1 MSIRED
7 RSYLKELR
15 AEREALRENA
25 AKNDRDAFNQSIID
39 RDNIIANHEAAVDKF
54 YAYKDDVKKTLLKEA
69 LTHIYEGS
77 FHNIT
82 TREKALCGALLEQY
96 INDTGVVSLMKNMK
110 FSESYL
116 LRKIYEN
123 VEEYSKEITAG
134 ATVNDPKSQTI
145 DPAKID
151 EFWKD
156 IDRSDDI
163 EDITNLIRMRVSNAE
178 EDFINKNQED
188 KQDIKTVLKQT
199 ATRVQ
204 AAKGTNDNDYS
215 EAVEESETRIAN
227 DRIYQI
233 QHESYHNVFD
243 RMVRNLSEV
252 ALTNEE
258 AKKEFLAEN
267 GHLDV
272 EKIVESARCMYTLLE
287 MVGTI
292 QLEKVDQQY
301 IEDTLKSIK

>member
-25 AKNDRDAFNQSIID
+25 AKMDRDAINQRIID
-39 RDNIIANHEAAVDKF
+39 RDNIIAAHEAAVDKF
-54 YAYKDDVKKTLLKEA
+54 YAYKDDVKKTLLKEP
-69 LTHIYEGS
+69 LMHIYEGS
-77 FHNIT
+77 FHNISA
-82 TREKALCGALLEQY
+82 REHALCEALLEQY
-96 INDTGVVSLMKNMK
+96 VNDTGVTVLMKNMK

-116 LRKIYEN
+116 LHKIYES
-123 VEEYSKEITAG
+123 VEEYSKDITAD
-134 ATVNDPKSQTI
+134 ASVDDPDSQTI
-145 DPAKID
+145 DPAKVD
-151 EFWKD
+151 DFWKD
-156 IDRSDDI
+156 IDKSEDI

-188 KQDIKTVLKQT
+188 KQDVKTVLKQT
-199 ATRVQ
+199 AARVQ
-204 AAKGTNDNDYS
+204 AAKGSNDNDYS
-215 EAVEESETRIAN
+215 EAVEESETRLAK

-292 QLEKVDQQY
+292 QLENVDQQY

>member
-25 AKNDRDAFNQSIID
+25 AKMDRDAINQRIID
-39 RDNIIANHEAAVDKF
+39 RDNIVAAHEAAVDKF

-69 LTHIYEGS
+69 LMHIYEGS
-77 FHNIT
+77 FHNISA
-82 TREKALCGALLEQY
+82 REHALCEALLEQY
-96 INDTGVVSLMKNMK
+96 VNDTGVTVLMKNMK

-116 LRKIYEN
+116 LRKIYES
-123 VEEYSKEITAG
+123 VEEYSKDITAD
-134 ATVNDPKSQTI
+134 ASVDNPDSQTI
-145 DPAKID
+145 DPVKVD
-151 EFWKD
+151 DFWKD
-156 IDRSDDI
+156 IDKSEDI

-178 EDFINKNQED
+178 EDFVNKNQED
-188 KQDIKTVLKQT
+188 KQDVKTVLKQT
-199 ATRVQ
+199 AARVQ
-204 AAKGTNDNDYS
+204 AAKGSNDNDYS
-215 EAVEESETRIAN
+215 EAVEESETRLAK

-258 AKKEFLAEN
+258 AKNEFLAEN

-292 QLEKVDQQY
+292 QLENVDQQY

>member
-15 AEREALRENA
+15 ADRESLKENA
-25 AKNDRDAFNQSIID
+25 AKIERDEFNQRIID
-39 RDNIIANHEAAVDKF
+39 RDSIIAAHEAAVDKF
-54 YAYKDDVKKTLLKEA
+54 YAYKDNVKKTLLKEA
-69 LTHIYEGS
+69 LMHIYEGS
-77 FHNIT
+77 IYNIT
-82 TREKALCGALLEQY
+82 PREHALCEALLENY
-96 INDTGVVSLMKNMK
+96 IEETGVVQLMKNMK

-116 LRKIYEN
+116 LRKIN
-123 VEEYSKEITAG
+123 EEVNDFAAEITAD
-134 ATVNDPKSQTI
+134 ASIDNPDSQII
-145 DPAKID
+145 DPNKVD
-151 EFWKD
+151 DFWKE
-156 IDRSDDI
+156 IDKSEDI

-178 EDFINKNQED
+178 EDFVSKNQED
-188 KQDIKTVLKQT
+188 KNDIKTVLKQT
-199 ATRVQ
+199 ADRVQ
-204 AAKGTNDNDYS
+204 AAKGSTDNDYS
-215 EAVEESETRIAN
+215 EAVEESETRLAK

-233 QHESYHNVFD
+233 QHESHHNVFD

-258 AKKEFLAEN
+258 AKKEFLTEN

-292 QLEKVDQQY
+292 QLEKVDQSY
-301 IEDTLKSIK
+301 IESTLKSIK

>member
-15 AEREALRENA
+15 AEREALHENA

>member
-25 AKNDRDAFNQSIID
+25 AKMDRDAINQRIID
-39 RDNIIANHEAAVDKF
+39 RDNIIAAHEAAVDKF
-54 YAYKDDVKKTLLKEA
+54 YAYKDDVKKTLLKEP
-69 LTHIYEGS
+69 LMHIYEGS
-77 FHNIT
+77 FHNISA
-82 TREKALCGALLEQY
+82 REHALCEALLEQY
-96 INDTGVVSLMKNMK
+96 VNDTGVTVLMKNMK

-116 LRKIYEN
+116 LHKIYES
-123 VEEYSKEITAG
+123 VEEYSKDITAD
-134 ATVNDPKSQTI
+134 ASVDDPDSQTI
-145 DPAKID
+145 DPAKVD
-151 EFWKD
+151 DFWKD
-156 IDRSDDI
+156 IDKSEDI

-178 EDFINKNQED
+178 EDFVNKNQED
-188 KQDIKTVLKQT
+188 KQDVKTVLKQT
-199 ATRVQ
+199 AARVQ
-204 AAKGTNDNDYS
+204 AAKGSNDNDYS
-215 EAVEESETRIAN
+215 EAVEESETRLAK

-292 QLEKVDQQY
+292 QLENVDQQY

>member
-15 AEREALRENA
+15 TEREALRENA
-25 AKNDRDAFNQSIID
+25 AKNDRDAFNRRIID
-39 RDNIIANHEAAVDKF
+39 RDNIVAAHEAAVDKF

-82 TREKALCGALLEQY
+82 AREKALCNALLEQY
-96 INDTGVVSLMKNMK
+96 IEDTGVVTLMKNMK

-116 LRKIYEN
+116 LRKINED
-123 VEEYSKEITAG
+123 VEEYSKEITAD
-134 ATVNDPKSQTI
+134 ATVNDPESQTI
-145 DPAKID
+145 DPTKID

-156 IDRSDDI
+156 IDRSEDI

-188 KQDIKTVLKQT
+188 KHDIKTVLKQT
-199 ATRVQ
+199 AARVQ
-204 AAKGTNDNDYS
+204 AAKSANDNDYS

-252 ALTNEE
+252 ALTNED

-287 MVGTI
+287 MVATI

>member
-7 RSYLKELR
+7 RDFLRELR
-15 AEREALRENA
+15 AERESIRENA
-25 AKNDRDAFNQSIID
+25 IKQDREAFNQRIID
-39 RDNIIANHEAAVDKF
+39 RDDAVASHEAALDRF
-54 YAYKDDVKKTLLKEA
+54 YNYKDDVKKTLLKEA
-69 LTHIYEGS
+69 LMKIYEGS

-82 TREKALCGALLEQY
+82 DREHVLCEALLEQY
-96 INDTGVVSLMKNMK
+96 IQDTGTTQLLKNMK
-110 FSESYL
+110 FSDSFL
-116 LRKIYEN
+116 LRKIH
-123 VEEYSKEITAG
+123 EEVIDFASDITAG
-134 ATVNDPKSQTI
+134 ATADNPDSQVI
-145 DPAKID
+145 DPTKVD
-151 EFWKD
+151 SFWKE
-156 IDRSDDI
+156 IDKSEDI

-188 KQDIKTVLKQT
+188 KEDIKTVLKQT
-199 ATRVQ
+199 ASRVQ
-204 AAKGTNDNDYS
+204 AAKGSNDNDYS
-215 EAVEESETRIAN
+215 EAVEESETRLAKDN
-227 DRIYQI
+227 IYKI
-233 QHESYHNVFD
+233 QHESHHNVFD

-272 EKIVESARCMYTLLE
+272 EKIVESVRCMYTLLE

>member
-82 TREKALCGALLEQY
+82 TREKALCEALLEQY

-134 ATVNDPKSQTI
+134 ATVNDPESQTI

-156 IDRSDDI
+156 VDRSDDI

-199 ATRVQ
+199 AARVQ

>member
-7 RSYLKELR
+7 RSFLKELR
-15 AEREALRENA
+15 AERESIRENA
-25 AKNDRDAFNQSIID
+25 AKANREAFNQRIID
-39 RDNIIANHEAAVDKF
+39 RENAVVAHEAAVDKF

-69 LTHIYEGS
+69 LMHIYEGS
-77 FHNIT
+77 FHNISD
-82 TREKALCGALLEQY
+82 REHALCNALMEQY
-96 INDTGVVSLMKNMK
+96 IQDTGTVTLLKNMK
-110 FSESYL
+110 FSDSYL
-116 LRKIYEN
+116 LRKIYED
-123 VEEYSKEITAG
+123 VESFSSDITAG
-134 ATVNDPKSQTI
+134 ATYDKPESQTI
-145 DPAKID
+145 DPNKVED
-151 EFWKD
+151 FWKD
-156 IDRSDDI
+156 IDKSEDI

-199 ATRVQ
+199 ANRVQ
-204 AAKGTNDNDYS
+204 AAKSSNDNDYS
-215 EAVEESETRIAN
+215 EAVEESETRLAK
-227 DRIYQI
+227 DRIYKI
-233 QHESYHNVFD
+233 QHESHHNVFD

-252 ALTNEE
+252 ALTNDE

-292 QLEKVDQQY
+292 HLEKVDQQY

>member
-25 AKNDRDAFNQSIID
+25 AKNDRDAFNQRIID
-39 RDNIIANHEAAVDKF
+39 RDNIIAAHEAAVDKF

-69 LTHIYEGS
+69 LMHIYEGS

-82 TREKALCGALLEQY
+82 DREQVLCNALLEQY
-96 INDTGVVSLMKNMK
+96 IEDTGVVTLMKNMK

-116 LRKIYEN
+116 LRKINED
-123 VEEYSKEITAG
+123 VEAFAKEITAD
-134 ATVNDPKSQTI
+134 ATVDNPESQTI

-199 ATRVQ
+199 AARVQ
-204 AAKGTNDNDYS
+204 AAKGSNDNDYS
-215 EAVEESETRIAN
+215 EAVEESETRLAN

-272 EKIVESARCMYTLLE
+272 DKIVESARCMYTLLE

-292 QLEKVDQQY
+292 QLENVDQQY

>member
-1 MSIRED
+1 M
-7 RSYLKELR
+7 K
-15 AEREALRENA
+15 
-25 AKNDRDAFNQSIID
+25 
-39 RDNIIANHEAAVDKF
+39 
-54 YAYKDDVKKTLLKEA
+54 
-69 LTHIYEGS
+69 IYEGS

-82 TREKALCGALLEQY
+82 EREHVLCEALMEQY
-96 INDTGVVSLMKNMK
+96 IQDTGTTQLLKNMK
-110 FSESYL
+110 FSDSFL
-116 LRKIYEN
+116 LRKIH
-123 VEEYSKEITAG
+123 EEVNDFASDITAD
-134 ATVNDPKSQTI
+134 ATADNPDSQVI
-145 DPAKID
+145 DPEKVD
-151 EFWKD
+151 SFWKA
-156 IDRSDDI
+156 IDKSEDI

-188 KQDIKTVLKQT
+188 KEDVKTVLKQT
-199 ATRVQ
+199 AARVQ
-204 AAKGTNDNDYS
+204 AANGSNDNDYS
-215 EAVEESETRIAN
+215 EAVEESETRLAK
-227 DRIYQI
+227 DRIYKI
-233 QHESYHNVFD
+233 QHESHHNVFD